1 MRLGILRVVAVHFI
15 SVVHYEHM
23 LKILW
28 KSILIW
34 PSHVELKF
42 IEPITTE
49 VVTHAIFT
57 YWNINV
63 PLI

>member
-1 MRLGILRVVAVHFI
+1 MVRMVEVPFI
-15 SVVHYEHM
+15 SVVHCEHM

-42 IEPITTE
+42 IEPITT
-49 VVTHAIFT
+49 VAVTHAIAK
-57 YWNINV
+57 
-63 PLI
+63 LL